1 MPWICPSQVRG
12 VLSSSFLRMLSH
24 CARSESNLLLTHQSS
39 RRRNLMWSTCSVDCF
54 HILPYTSI
62 LLPYT
67 FVLLTELLVGV
78 NMSCRYQIGSLS
90 CGDSAL
96 IIGVIVCLMLF
107 MGVVAIIVSAG
118 MLLHVIRRFWPGR
131 ASTAGARAS
140 AGVLPHL
147 IRRCLPGRAAGSEG
161 NDDARDFDRSEFWML
176 DGYPACLP
184 PSYSEA
190 MRDYPIFDG
199 ILADNVGQMSTM
211 V

>member
-1 MPWICPSQVRG
+1 MY
-12 VLSSSFLRMLSH
+12 
-24 CARSESNLLLTHQSS
+24 
-39 RRRNLMWSTCSVDCF
+39 F
-54 HILPYTSI
+54 HSTSI
-62 LLPYT
+62 Y
-67 FVLLTELLVGV
+67 FCDFTELLVGV
-78 NMSCRYQIGSLS
+78 NMSCRYQIGSFS

-131 ASTAGARAS
+131 ASTTGARAS
-140 AGVLPHL
+140 ARVLPHL
-147 IRRCLPGRAAGSEG
+147 IRRCLSGRAAGSEG

-199 ILADNVGQMSTM
+199 VLADNVGQMSTM

>member
-1 MPWICPSQVRG
+1 M
-12 VLSSSFLRMLSH
+12 
-24 CARSESNLLLTHQSS
+24 
-39 RRRNLMWSTCSVDCF
+39 
-54 HILPYTSI
+54 
-62 LLPYT
+62 
-67 FVLLTELLVGV
+67 LTELLVGV
-78 NMSCRYQIGSLS
+78 DMSCRYQIGSLS

-176 DGYPACLP
+176 DGCPACLP